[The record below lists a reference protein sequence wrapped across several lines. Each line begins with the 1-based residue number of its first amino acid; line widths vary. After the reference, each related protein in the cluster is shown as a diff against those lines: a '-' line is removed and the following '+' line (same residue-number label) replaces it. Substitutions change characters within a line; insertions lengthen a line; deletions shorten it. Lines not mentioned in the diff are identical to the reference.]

1 MKCVARWLVLLA
13 VLLAV
18 PAVHADVKTR
28 QRTQFKL
35 EGILGGLV
43 NVFGGK
49 AAREGVTSTVA
60 VKGSRKATTTETTA
74 QIIDLAEEKVYDVDL
89 RRKEYKVTTF
99 AELRAQWEK
108 AKADAEKRAQE
119 MKPEEKAEAE
129 QAGRELELTA
139 DVKETGNTKS
149 IAGHNTREVVL
160 MITGRE
166 KGRTLEEGGGFV
178 MTSTMWLAPKIAAL
192 DEQVQFDLKFF
203 RAIYGE
209 QFAQDMQQM
218 VTAFAL
224 YPSLKPMM
232 DKMRA
237 EGGKLDGTPL
247 HSTLTFE
254 AVKSAEQMKASQEQ
268 QQQSGGGGLGGV
280 LGRRIMGNKG
290 QPQQRTTVLTT
301 ISETLLVEPA
311 AADADVAIP
320 AGFKEKK

>member
-1 MKCVARWLVLLA
+1 MKSARLIALAAVILV
-13 VLLAV
+13 V
-18 PAVHADVKTR
+18 PALHADVKTR

-60 VKGSRKATTTETTA
+60 LKGSRKAMTTDTTG
-74 QIIDLAEEKVYDVDL
+74 QIIDLSEEKVYEVDI
-89 RRKEYKVTTF
+89 RRKEYRVITF
-99 AELRAQWEK
+99 AELRAQFEK
-108 AKADAEKRAQE
+108 ARADAEKRAQE
-119 MKPEEKAEAE
+119 MKPEEKAQAE
-129 QAGRELELTA
+129 QAGKELEFTA

-149 IAGHNTREVVL
+149 IAGHNTREVIL
-160 MITGRE
+160 AITGRE
-166 KGRTLEEGGGFV
+166 KGKTLEESGGFV

-192 DEQVQFDLKFF
+192 DEQIQFDMKFF

-237 EGGKLDGTPL
+237 EGSKLEGTPL
-247 HSTLTFE
+247 HSTLVFD
-254 AVKSAEQMKASQEQ
+254 AVRSAEQMKASQEEQ
-268 QQQSGGGGLGGV
+268 QQQSGGGGLGGM

-290 QPQQRTTVLTT
+290 QPQQRATVLTT
-301 ISETLLVEPA
+301 ITEFLSVEA
-311 AADADVAIP
+311 AASDADVAIP